1 MLELLPVIGSICLT
15 GDISKLREE
24 MDYPLRTAAA
34 AFEYHSR
41 AKLNQALA
49 KRGAAATL

>member
-1 MLELLPVIGSICLT
+1 LT